1 MELGGD
7 PAKAVP
13 YLPKDKQ
20 FLITRKVPCLMRA
33 AALEKSANE
42 AQNQDIVIDGDEGW
56 VETHVG
62 FAKDEP
68 TEIPEIPTEEEAAQ
82 ASKKDSE
89 PTGGD
94 EEEEIPDMEEF
105 DDGDNL
111 EDEDPSALAKEPE
124 DSDLILKTRTYD
136 ISITYDKYY
145 QTPKVWLF
153 GYDENGNGLTPNQV
167 FMDISQDHAQKTV
180 TIDTHPHMQ
189 IILRQAEC
197 GKESRVDQ
205 YLFLFLKFLS
215 AVIPTIEYDYTM
227 EMES

>member
-1 MELGGD
+1 
-7 PAKAVP
+7 
-13 YLPKDKQ
+13 
-20 FLITRKVPCLMRA
+20 
-33 AALEKSANE
+33 
-42 AQNQDIVIDGDEGW
+42 
-56 VETHVG
+56 
-62 FAKDEP
+62 
-68 TEIPEIPTEEEAAQ
+68 
-82 ASKKDSE
+82 
-89 PTGGD
+89 
-94 EEEEIPDMEEF
+94 MEEF
-105 DDGDNL
+105 DEGDNL

-189 IILRQAEC
+189 TSCAYIHPCKHSSVMKKIILRQAEC
-197 GKESRVDQ
+197 GKEPRVDQ